1 MNALLTVKTEL
12 AASTPASE
20 NPKAASVN
28 DSNGFS
34 QTLEKQV
41 QDNSRAETN
50 RDMRAQKT
58 AERQENHDKPAT
70 RSDEA
75 AVTANEDGKN
85 LPPADNDQQKVAAD
99 NGEQSQQTTD
109 DAEPTEKTTK
119 VDKSETDGIVEVA
132 NSETEAEKQASQ
144 KSAVTVAVAAPAIQ
158 NAASEKVTMTLS
170 ATAKAQPQTVNT
182 DSEIDGKT
190 SLQNLTPVLNAEGDI
205 KTIDGKT
212 RFADILK
219 KDNAAQT
226 AIRADIL
233 QAISQKTSSEEG
245 DGQTLKTSLQNL
257 LLAGDNKAQ
266 PNGQTAELIRQIQP
280 GQQRSNDNRSAAGI
294 VSALTPA
301 ASAPGQASAVSAPQ
315 IAMDV
320 QPQLNSA
327 AWSRVVSSR
336 VVWMAREGVQ
346 QAELRL
352 NPANLGSVDVRLNIN
367 NDQASV
373 TFLAQNAATR
383 EALEQAMPRL
393 RESLAENGLSLTH
406 SEVGQQEHSDQQP
419 SDEETSMGSSHLAQ
433 VSVPLDDTED
443 ELEAGMPEE
452 MNDQSTGVSLY
463 A

>member
-1 MNALLTVKTEL
+1 MNAPLTIKTEI
-12 AASTPASE
+12 AASKPANES
-20 NPKAASVN
+20 PKATSAN
-28 DSNGFS
+28 DNNGFS
-34 QTLEKQV
+34 QALEKQV
-41 QDNSRAETN
+41 QDNGKAETD
-50 RDMRAQKT
+50 RSSRAQKI
-58 AERQENHDKPAT
+58 AERQESRDNNAKK
-70 RSDEA
+70 SDEA
-75 AVTANEDGKN
+75 AVTASEDGKK
-85 LPPADNDQQKVAAD
+85 LPPVEDDDKAVKAEDAEQTAESTDKVTNSTETETDDNDP
-99 NGEQSQQTTD
+99 S
-109 DAEPTEKTTK
+109 
-119 VDKSETDGIVEVA
+119 SET
-132 NSETEAEKQASQ
+132 
-144 KSAVTVAVAAPAIQ
+144 VTVNVAAPAIEK
-158 NAASEKVTMTLS
+158 AATDKVTMTLS
-170 ATAKAQPQTVNT
+170 SNAKAQPKSVMAEGDAQ
-182 DSEIDGKT
+182 GKT
-190 SLQNLTPVLNAEGDI
+190 VMQNLTPVLNAEGDI
-205 KTIDGKT
+205 ETVDVEGKT

-219 KDNAAQT
+219 KDGAAQS

-233 QAISQKTSSEEG
+233 QAINQKTSSEDG
-245 DGQTLKTSLQNL
+245 NGQTLKTSMQNL
-257 LLAGDNKAQ
+257 MLNADNKPV
-266 PNGQTAELIRQIQP
+266 PNGQAAELIRQIQP
-280 GQQRSNDNRSAAGI
+280 GQQRSTDNRAAAGL
-294 VSALTPA
+294 VTALTPA

-406 SEVGQQEHSDQQP
+406 SEVGQQDHSDQQA
-419 SDEETSMGSSHLAQ
+419 SDDETSMQNGHLAQ

-443 ELEAGMPEE
+443 ELTTGIPAEVNEP
-452 MNDQSTGVSLY
+452 STGVSLY